1 MSLWRIAWRS
11 IRQRGLASLLTAA
24 SMALGVM
31 LVVAVLS
38 IMGVIQ
44 QSFRT
49 NATLGYNM
57 IIGARGGK
65 LQLTLN
71 TVYYLSTPI
80 ENVPYDYY
88 LEFLPRA
95 KRDAERA
102 HSLQAA
108 AQEER
113 AALLELQ
120 ALIAL
125 SGAGVETGTGA
136 VTASSG
142 QTPPGTGLA
151 GAVHRLALDAADRR
165 QLDNQRDGRFAQFT
179 KTVVPVGL
187 GDYFGPF
194 RVVATRPVM
203 FDALR
208 YGERG
213 DRQYAF
219 REGRNFQE
227 NSEENGLFEAVVGA
241 TVARERGVR
250 LGERISVSHG
260 DPEGAGH
267 GEKFTVVGILAPSGT
282 PNDRAVFIN
291 MAGFYLMENHAKPLE
306 KKAASPDAPRESP
319 EQAEARVLAERQALA
334 AVVHDQEHGFFQP
347 LPVEQREVTAL
358 LVLTTS
364 PTVTPG
370 LTNVIN
376 EAGTAQAVLPV
387 AEIVGLFEL
396 FVRPVQ
402 TLLLVLT
409 GMICVVSGIS
419 ILVSIYNS
427 MSDRRHEIAVMRAL
441 GASRNTVMGIILLES
456 IMLSLGGGSAGWV
469 AGHALNVAAS
479 GPIERETGV
488 SMGFF
493 DVAPP
498 VNLLELLGVESRLSI
513 GLSMELL
520 LIPALVVLAIA
531 VGFLPALSAYRTDVS
546 RSLGS

>member
-102 HSLQAA
+102 QSLQAA

-120 ALIAL
+120 SLVAA
-125 SGAGVETGTGA
+125 AGGGPA
-136 VTASSG
+136 VRDSAEL
-142 QTPPGTGLA
+142 GLA
-151 GAVHRLALDAADRR
+151 EAAHRLALDAADRR
-165 QLDNQRDGRFAQFT
+165 QLDNQRDGRFSQFT

-203 FDALR
+203 FESLR

-213 DRQYAF
+213 DRQYVF
-219 REGRNFQE
+219 REGRNFRE
-227 NSEENGLFEAVVGA
+227 YSEENGLFEAIVGA

-250 LGERISVSHG
+250 VGDRISVSHG

-267 GEKFTVVGILAPSGT
+267 GEKFTVVGVLAPSGT

-306 KKAASPDAPRESP
+306 KKAASPDAPRETAV
-319 EQAEARVLAERQALA
+319 EAEARVLAERHARS

-376 EAGTAQAVLPV
+376 ESGAAQAVLPV

-456 IMLSLGGGSAGWV
+456 IMLSLGGGAAGWI

-498 VNLLELLGVESRLSI
+498 VNILELLGVESRLSVGI
-513 GLSMELL
+513 SMELL
-520 LIPALVVLAIA
+520 LIPALVALAIA

>member
-102 HSLQAA
+102 QSLQAA

-120 ALIAL
+120 SLVAA
-125 SGAGVETGTGA
+125 AGGGPA
-136 VTASSG
+136 VRDSAEL
-142 QTPPGTGLA
+142 GLA
-151 GAVHRLALDAADRR
+151 EAAHRLALDAADRR
-165 QLDNQRDGRFAQFT
+165 QLDNQRDGRFSQFT

-194 RVVATRPVM
+194 RVVATQPVM
-203 FDALR
+203 FESLR

-213 DRQYAF
+213 DRQYVF
-219 REGRNFQE
+219 REGRNFRE
-227 NSEENGLFEAVVGA
+227 YSEENGLFEAIVGA

-250 LGERISVSHG
+250 VGDRISVSHG

-267 GEKFTVVGILAPSGT
+267 GEKFTVVGVLAPSGT

-306 KKAASPDAPRESP
+306 KRTASPDAPRETAA
-319 EQAEARVLAERQALA
+319 EAEARVLAERQARS
-334 AVVHDQEHGFFQP
+334 AVVHDQEHGFFQQ

-376 EAGTAQAVLPV
+376 ESGAAQAVLPV

-456 IMLSLGGGSAGWV
+456 IMLSLGGGAAGWI

-498 VNLLELLGVESRLSI
+498 VNILELLGVESRLSVGI
-513 GLSMELL
+513 SMELL
-520 LIPALVVLAIA
+520 LIPALVALAIA

>member
-1 MSLWRIAWRS
+1 
-11 IRQRGLASLLTAA
+11 
-24 SMALGVM
+24 MALGVM

-80 ENVPYDYY
+80 ENVPYEYY

-95 KRDAERA
+95 KRDAERSQ
-102 HSLQAA
+102 SLQAA
-108 AQEER
+108 AHEER

-120 ALIAL
+120 SVVAAVAGGGLALGEAADKGGGAAAGARL
-125 SGAGVETGTGA
+125 GSGE
-136 VTASSG
+136 
-142 QTPPGTGLA
+142 GLA
-151 GAVHRLALDAADRR
+151 GAIQRLALDAADRR

-203 FDALR
+203 FDSLR
-208 YGERG
+208 FGERG
-213 DRQYAF
+213 DRQYVF
-219 REGRNFQE
+219 REGRNFRE
-227 NSEENGLFEAVVGA
+227 HSEENGLFEAIVGA

-250 LGERISVSHG
+250 VGDRISVAHG
-260 DPEGAGH
+260 DPDGAGH
-267 GEKFTVVGILAPSGT
+267 GEKFTVVGVLAPSGT

-306 KKAASPDAPRESP
+306 KKAASPDAPRESA
-319 EQAEARVLAERQALA
+319 EAAEARMLAERQAKA
-334 AVVHDQEHGFFQP
+334 AVVHDQEHGVFQL
-347 LPVEQREVTAL
+347 LPMEQREVTAL

-376 EAGTAQAVLPV
+376 EGGAAQAVLPV

-402 TLLLVLT
+402 TLLLALT

-441 GASRNTVMGIILLES
+441 GASRNTVMGIILMES
-456 IMLSLGGGSAGWV
+456 IMLSLGGGGAGWV
-469 AGHALNVAAS
+469 AGHSLNVAAS

-513 GLSMELL
+513 GISMELL
-520 LIPALVVLAIA
+520 LIPALLALAIA